1 MWSEFIFETSF
12 GKPSSLGVGQRHQI
26 TEVVCC
32 QEVILVLVMRT
43 GVLGQDA
50 LHLVNLLMHAAI
62 LSHLLIVRGK
72 TGQLLLQDTPKVE
85 LGAQVLIKF

>member
-1 MWSEFIFETSF
+1 
-12 GKPSSLGVGQRHQI
+12 
-26 TEVVCC
+26 
-32 QEVILVLVMRT
+32 MRT

-72 TGQLLLQDTPKVE
+72 TGQLLLQDMPKVE
-85 LGAQVLIKF
+85 LGAQVHIKF